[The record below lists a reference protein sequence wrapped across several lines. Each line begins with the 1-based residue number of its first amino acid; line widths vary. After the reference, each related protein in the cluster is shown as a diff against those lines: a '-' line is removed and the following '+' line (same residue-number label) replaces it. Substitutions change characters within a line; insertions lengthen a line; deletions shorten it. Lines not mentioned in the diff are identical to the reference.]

1 MRKIGMTEIVSAIAK
16 DTFWPIC
23 LALFAFSS
31 RTLAETT
38 ISDGWQITQPAAVS
52 LSEEPLNAFHQDIQN
67 ERYGYIDAF
76 LVARHGKLVF
86 EHYYEHDYAS
96 IYQQE
101 AATPGALVVNDPSG
115 PYNYFNPWWHPY
127 YRNTT
132 LHSMQSVTKSVV
144 SALVGIALSRGEFPD
159 LDTPVLQFFDEATV
173 GNVDERKRDMMLRDL
188 LTMSDGLLWDESL
201 PYIDPDNSFAV
212 MTKAHNWVQYALD
225 LPMENEPGTVFN
237 YNSGAALILGHIFR
251 LATGIDIEE
260 YAVENLFTPLG
271 IDDYYWDRTPYGLTD
286 TQEGLYISAR
296 SLARIAQLLLQ
307 KGRWQDEQVIPAA
320 WIEESIAPHY
330 PTGKSNDEAFGYLW
344 WSQPYTFKGKTVRA
358 YFGKGFGGQRPIFL
372 PELDLVIVLTGW
384 NILPGQP
391 FLHAMTA
398 VERVTAAVIE

>member
-1 MRKIGMTEIVSAIAK
+1 MTTQVLQRARQLFCAALLTLSGSSLADTQGPKDWQTMKPEAVDLSSRALSAIHK
-16 DTFWPIC
+16 DIV
-23 LALFAFSS
+23 
-31 RTLAETT
+31 
-38 ISDGWQITQPAAVS
+38 DG
-52 LSEEPLNAFHQDIQN
+52 
-67 ERYGYIDAF
+67 RYGYIDAF
-76 LVARHGKLVF
+76 LVARHGNLVF
-86 EHYYEHDYAS
+86 ERYYEHDYPS

-144 SALVGIALSRGEFPD
+144 SALVGIAISRGEFPD
-159 LDTPVLQFFDEATV
+159 LDTPVLEFFDQAAV
-173 GNVDERKRDMMLRDL
+173 LNIDQRKRAMTLRDL

-201 PYIDPDNSFAV
+201 PYNNPGNSFAV
-212 MTKAHNWVQYALD
+212 MTKAHDWVKYTLD
-225 LPMENEPGTVFN
+225 LPMNAQPSSGFN
-237 YNSGAALILGHIFR
+237 YNSGATLILGHIFR

-260 YAVENLFTPLG
+260 YAVDHLFTPLG
-271 IDDYYWDRTPYGLTD
+271 INDYYWDRTPYGLTD

-296 SLARIAQLLLQ
+296 SLARIAQLFLQ

-320 WIEESIAPHY
+320 WVVESIAPHY
-330 PTGKSNDEAFGYLW
+330 MTGAAGDEAFGYLW
-344 WSQPYTFKGKTVRA
+344 WSKPFTFEGKSQRA

-391 FLHAMTA
+391 FFHAMEA
-398 VERVTAAVIE
+398 IERVTAAITE